1 MNCGIIISF
10 RANGESLPDIRGV
23 SVIAPGYDITRQRT
37 VEKIRAVVSACPT
50 IFRNQCARTE
60 RHLYE
65 LVIQILHPK
74 ICVENLERTIFNLS
88 LSKYDAN
95 FSRLILRNL
104 KKSIKRNFSKFF
116 SFLSLI
122 DMFSE

>member
-74 ICVENLERTIFNLS
+74 ICSLKIWNVQFLIYLYRNTTLIFLDLYLEI
-88 LSKYDAN
+88 
-95 FSRLILRNL
+95 
-104 KKSIKRNFSKFF
+104 
-116 SFLSLI
+116 
-122 DMFSE
+122 

>member
-23 SVIAPGYDITRQRT
+23 SVMKIAPGYDITRQRT

-50 IFRNQCARTE
+50 VFRNQCARTE

-74 ICVENLERTIFNLS
+74 ICVENLERIIFNLS

-104 KKSIKRNFSKFF
+104 KKINKTQFYAIFLN
-116 SFLSLI
+116 SFHFYL
-122 DMFSE
+122 